1 MSAFCVPSS
10 GGLHRFFRLF
20 ANSIVAFGLVLTLA
34 AVDVGGHGVQAQAP
48 AAEPPRTE
56 APAWCLQRSEKDPP
70 HCIYDSFPSCVI
82 AGFKE
87 GGYCISN
94 PGPTA
99 AAAATPAD
107 QAQRRRTARAAPAQ
121 PNAAPSSQ
129 QNAAAGAQASQT
141 AQAQRRRKLTAA
153 EREKIFNDFQ
163 NWRAQRGDDKAH

>member
-10 GGLHRFFRLF
+10 GGLHRVFRPF
-20 ANSIVAFGLVLTLA
+20 ANSIVALGLVLTLA

-94 PGPTA
+94 PGPSA
-99 AAAATPAD
+99 AAGTAPE
-107 QAQRRRTARAAPAQ
+107 QSRKRTARATP
-121 PNAAPSSQ
+121 Q
-129 QNAAAGAQASQT
+129 QNAAAPAQQNAAAAPQQNPQT
-141 AQAQRRRKLTAA
+141 AQAPRRRKLTAA